1 RRYAANLVGGTAAA
15 LCLQVPERAIECVA
29 RGPRRHRRL
38 QCAPV
43 ETGFDLR
50 SQPFNLRCDAL
61 GRLAISELGHAFP
74 APTRVAVRQLGH
86 HNDSFGLDATADA
99 EC

>member
-15 LCLQVPERAIECVA
+15 LCLQVPERAIERVA

-50 SQPFNLRCDAL
+50 PQPFNLGGDAL
-61 GRLAISELGHAFP
+61 DRLAIPEIGHAFA
-74 APTRVAVRQLGH
+74 APTPFAVGQLGH

-99 EC
+99 E